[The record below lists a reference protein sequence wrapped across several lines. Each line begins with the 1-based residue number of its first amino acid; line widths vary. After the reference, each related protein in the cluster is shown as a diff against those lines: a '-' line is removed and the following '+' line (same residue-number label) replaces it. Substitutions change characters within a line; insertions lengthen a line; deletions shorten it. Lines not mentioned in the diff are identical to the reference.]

1 LSRLITRG
9 YHPLEPRQT
18 QTWPLL
24 NGKRWWW
31 QWSFF
36 GFEDEKRIQYFQ
48 TKLTRMKTLVAVL
61 VDLHLPFMWCCR
73 LKTHPRAPNSSI
85 WDFPDAKSWLDDP
98 ISISRGLWIYS
109 QPHPTHPT
117 SEVLPLR
124 LTYASGLRE
133 GGRYHPRS
141 FTSQIYLSVRLSV
154 CWSISISL
162 SIVGELAL
170 CKLLR
175 FFQVISVLSSFIYNC
190 SVPNYQISQLQLQYI
205 PPQCGKPNIESS
217 PSHHHKNGWC
227 RCKSSLNGRCLWYW
241 VSHIIPVVHSPS
253 IAAGLPTH
261 C

>member
-1 LSRLITRG
+1 
-9 YHPLEPRQT
+9 
-18 QTWPLL
+18 
-24 NGKRWWW
+24 
-31 QWSFF
+31 
-36 GFEDEKRIQYFQ
+36 
-48 TKLTRMKTLVAVL
+48 MKTLVAVL
-61 VDLHLPFMWCCR
+61 VDLHLPFMFSISR
-73 LKTHPRAPNSSI
+73 LWRIPAWHQLDQL
-85 WDFPDAKSWLDDP
+85 DFPDAKSWLDP
-98 ISISRGLWIYS
+98 ISISRGLWILWIYS
-109 QPHPTHPT
+109 QPHPT

-162 SIVGELAL
+162 SIVGENWPSASSSDFS
-170 CKLLR
+170 KWYQ
-175 FFQVISVLSSFIYNC
+175 FYPHSYIIVLYPTTRYPS
-190 SVPNYQISQLQLQYI
+190 YI

-241 VSHIIPVVHSPS
+241 VSHIIPVVHSSS